1 MLYCIVGLFG
11 EKVALA
17 LQKVHEKN
25 GAKFYSAASATELT
39 VS

>member
-1 MLYCIVGLFG
+1 MFYCIVGLFG